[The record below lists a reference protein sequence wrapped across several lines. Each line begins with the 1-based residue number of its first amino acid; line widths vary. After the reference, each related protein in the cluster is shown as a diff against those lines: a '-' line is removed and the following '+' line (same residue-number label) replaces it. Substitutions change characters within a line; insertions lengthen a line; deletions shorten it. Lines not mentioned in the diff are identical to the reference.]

1 MRDTEELI
9 ISSSP
14 YIKDRLTI
22 SKLMWHVSLALMP
35 AVFAS
40 IYFFGTRAIRIILV
54 CIIASILTDWIF
66 LKFRKRKFALTQGS
80 SLLTGLLL
88 ALTLP
93 PTIPLGIACLG
104 SVAAIILGK
113 QIFGGL
119 GYNIF
124 NPALIGRAFLVA
136 SFPVLMTNYIQPLSY
151 DAITTATPLGL
162 IKFEHISTSVWSL
175 FIGNIPG
182 SLGETSALVLIIGG
196 LYLLLRGY
204 IDWRI
209 PTGIILSVSILGS
222 FFFFLF
228 PAEFP
233 NPLFHIFSGGLLL
246 GTFFMA
252 IDPVTSPITR
262 KGRWIFGISIG
273 ILIIIIRHWSG
284 LPEGVMYSILFMNAF
299 TPLINRFTKP
309 RRFGV

>member
-1 MRDTEELI
+1 MRNTKELI

-40 IYFFGTRAIRIILV
+40 IYFFGTRAIKIILV
-54 CIIASILTDWIF
+54 CIITSILTEWIF
-66 LKFRKRKFALTQGS
+66 LKFRKRKLMLTQGS
-80 SLLTGLLL
+80 SFLTGLLL
-88 ALTLP
+88 ALMLP

-124 NPALIGRAFLVA
+124 NPALIGRAFLMA
-136 SFPVLMTNYIQPLSY
+136 SFPVLMTNYIQPHSF
-151 DAITTATPLGL
+151 DAITSATPLGL
-162 IKFEHISTSVWSL
+162 IKFEHVSTSAWSL

-222 FFFFLF
+222 FFFLLF

-233 NPLFHIFSGGLLL
+233 NALFHILSGGLLL

-252 IDPVTSPITR
+252 TDPVTSPITK

-309 RRFGV
+309 RRFGK